1 MINNTN
7 SIIRKRYNI
16 SLMWFRYFWPDILG
30 VSVVLLIIISIII
43 CHIPDKTPI
52 VVRNDMGLI
61 LDVDQAP
68 ENRGYNIRTDQVF
81 ARTNLRS
88 YEIYSLPVGSR
99 LYYIVQASG
108 RKGWMIDKP
117 LP

>member
-30 VSVVLLIIISIII
+30 VLVVLLIIISIII

-52 VVRNDMGLI
+52 VVRNDVGLI
-61 LDVDQAP
+61 LDMDQLP
-68 ENRGYNIRTDQVF
+68 ENQGYNIHTDKMF
-81 ARTNLRS
+81 ARTNLQS
-88 YEIYSLPVGSR
+88 YHVDSVPVGSR
-99 LYYIVQASG
+99 LFYIERASG
-108 RKGWMIDKP
+108 RKGWLIEKP